1 MAMLT
6 KMQQDMEEAA
16 ATKDAAHEIAVE
28 RLARDIDVA
37 HAYDR
42 EVFATSMKRCR
53 ERELHA
59 AALTAVLEQSKL
71 SSEYVKGL
79 QQEQRRNQ
87 LEKSWSDKSI
97 TAEMSSKER

>member
-1 MAMLT
+1 MPSSEITPGGGKEASPGDVMAMLT

-28 RLARDIDVA
+28 RLARDIDAA

-53 ERELHA
+53 EREFNA
-59 AALTAVLEQSKL
+59 QRNIPVPVITGKIISAPAGAL
-71 SSEYVKGL
+71 
-79 QQEQRRNQ
+79 
-87 LEKSWSDKSI
+87 
-97 TAEMSSKER
+97 